1 MRHGKAIKDTANS
14 FDYERG
20 LEERGK
26 ADVAEVIQALQKT
39 KFLPELIV
47 ASPAKRTLKTA
58 EIALAELNLKKDK
71 LIFESSIYEAQ
82 MNDLMHVIREI
93 TDQCNTVLLVGHNPS
108 ITGMVGMLT
117 LQFLEHVPTSGLSVI
132 SLNVPTW
139 QLVQPHKGKLELTLA
154 PKHKTI
160 I

>member
-1 MRHGKAIKDTANS
+1 MRHGKAIKTTANGI
-14 FDYERG
+14 DYERG
-20 LEERGK
+20 LEDRGK
-26 ADVAEVIQALQKT
+26 AEAAEVIQALQKT
-39 KFLPELIV
+39 RFIPELIV

-71 LIFESSIYEAQ
+71 LILESSIYEAH
-82 MNDLMHVIREI
+82 MSDLIHVIREI
-93 TDQCNTVLLVGHNPS
+93 SDQHHTVLLVGHNPS

-117 LQFLEHVPTSGLSVI
+117 PQFLEHVPTSGLSVI
-132 SLNVPTW
+132 SLKVPTW